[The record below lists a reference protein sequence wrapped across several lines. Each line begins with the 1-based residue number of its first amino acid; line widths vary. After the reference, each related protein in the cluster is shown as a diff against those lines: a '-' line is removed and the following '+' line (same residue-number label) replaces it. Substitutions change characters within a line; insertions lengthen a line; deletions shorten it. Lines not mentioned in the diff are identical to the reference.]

1 MEERFFFCIILQ
13 SFQRA
18 ALRDRD
24 AALYDMVSLPEI
36 HLQSFQRAAL
46 RDREA
51 ALYDTVS
58 LPEIHPRTRALR
70 GFAPTRSKTE
80 LLSLMFRVGNDLS
93 QRS

>member
-18 ALRDRD
+18 ALRDR
-24 AALYDMVSLPEI
+24 
-36 HLQSFQRAAL
+36 
-46 RDREA
+46 EA
-51 ALYDTVS
+51 AFDTVS

-70 GFAPTRSKTE
+70 GFAPTRSKIE
-80 LLSLMFRVGNDLS
+80 LPSLMLTVGNDLS

>member
-18 ALRDRD
+18 ALRDRG
-24 AALYDMVSLPEI
+24 
-36 HLQSFQRAAL
+36 
-46 RDREA
+46 A
-51 ALYDTVS
+51 ALYDTVR

-80 LLSLMFRVGNDLS
+80 LPSLMFTVGNDLS

>member
-1 MEERFFFCIILQ
+1 MRSFREGAGWRSDIFFCII
-13 SFQRA
+13 R
-18 ALRDRD
+18 
-24 AALYDMVSLPEI
+24 
-36 HLQSFQRAAL
+36 QSFQRAAL

-80 LLSLMFRVGNDLS
+80 LPSLMFRVGNDLS

>member
-1 MEERFFFCIILQ
+1 MEERFFFCII
-13 SFQRA
+13 
-18 ALRDRD
+18 
-24 AALYDMVSLPEI
+24 
-36 HLQSFQRAAL
+36 LQSFQRAAL

-80 LLSLMFRVGNDLS
+80 FAFPNV
-93 QRS
+93 